1 MNIFPLRAME
11 IAHIWS
17 IQGLPVD
24 RRGEAF
30 EGEEELAAVFA
41 FEEIEM
47 ALAAVLF
54 GEGDAGGGFGGG
66 RSMSGAVGPGLYD
79 MHHAASACRITTD
92 IERVCSHQNATHRF
106 YPRIKFYLGH
116 RASFFDAVIG
126 FDGFGLDDYRGVTSL
141 DVLRGSGYGSG
152 YVAGGEDKTRRDNG
166 HND

>member
-11 IAHIWS
+11 IAHKWS

-24 RRGEAF
+24 WWGEAF

-41 FEEIEM
+41 FKEIEV

-66 RSMSGAVGPGLYD
+66 RNMSGAVGPGLYD
-79 MHHAASACRITTD
+79 MHHAASSLGVPTD
-92 IERVCSHQNATHRF
+92 IERVCSHQNATHRL

-116 RASFFDAVIG
+116 RQI
-126 FDGFGLDDYRGVTSL
+126 
-141 DVLRGSGYGSG
+141 
-152 YVAGGEDKTRRDNG
+152 KN
-166 HND
+166 